1 MRTELKKINIGHISI
16 EIFTKIPKD
25 WFIGGEEERKEISHK
40 RKIGSIHR
48 SPTDTTSNICLY
60 GT

>member
-25 WFIGGEEERKEISHK
+25 WFIGGEEERKEISHYRANQK
-40 RKIGSIHR
+40 
-48 SPTDTTSNICLY
+48 
-60 GT
+60 